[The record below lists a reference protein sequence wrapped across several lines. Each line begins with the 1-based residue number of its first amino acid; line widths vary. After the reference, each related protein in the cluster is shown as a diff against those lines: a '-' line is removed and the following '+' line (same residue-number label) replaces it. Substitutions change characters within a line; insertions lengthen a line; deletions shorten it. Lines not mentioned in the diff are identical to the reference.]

1 MGVADVVAAL
11 PDGLPF
17 HCGLQA
23 HPVRADSVVFARS
36 LLQCGR
42 AQTIARFVPEG
53 VLMKKAVSPKKNKT
67 AADVVAQKKPA
78 KTTGPVELDLSDLKK
93 VSGGAPKGG
102 WLN

>member
-1 MGVADVVAAL
+1 
-11 PDGLPF
+11 
-17 HCGLQA
+17 
-23 HPVRADSVVFARS
+23 
-36 LLQCGR
+36 
-42 AQTIARFVPEG
+42 
-53 VLMKKAVSPKKNKT
+53 MKKAVSPKKNKT